1 MRTATAS
8 AGSAGKPVSR
18 NAARMASATPL
29 STVFASLSAWTRK
42 ARPVFLPANGFSNS
56 SIDTWFCAISRWS
69 VGVFVPSRRWG
80 PMISALARASK
91 KVMLR
96 GRLLGSLLAMLW
108 GVASGATY
116 IAAPRKVESVAPPV
130 QKI

>member
-1 MRTATAS
+1 
-8 AGSAGKPVSR
+8 
-18 NAARMASATPL
+18 
-29 STVFASLSAWTRK
+29 
-42 ARPVFLPANGFSNS
+42 
-56 SIDTWFCAISRWS
+56 
-69 VGVFVPSRRWG
+69 
-80 PMISALARASK
+80 MISAPASK

-116 IAAPRKVESVAPPV
+116 ARQRYRRLRRESSIAEPRKVESVGPLV

>member
-1 MRTATAS
+1 
-8 AGSAGKPVSR
+8 
-18 NAARMASATPL
+18 
-29 STVFASLSAWTRK
+29 
-42 ARPVFLPANGFSNS
+42 
-56 SIDTWFCAISRWS
+56 
-69 VGVFVPSRRWG
+69 
-80 PMISALARASK
+80 MISALARASK